1 MPTTKEKYAAR
12 VVEIESLQRQLKERP
27 GDAAVVA
34 GLLLEAAGDV
44 LRRAGALGVRAAQ
57 VAGPLETISDGALR
71 DWAGGVSVESLAIK
85 LQRAAS
91 QAVEAAI
98 PDNDEAGEACARFAV
113 QDLQARDRFESALC
127 ALEAM
132 PPAKQ
137 AARELARA
145 LREAVR
151 QVDRQCRGTVL
162 SLTALN
168 AQRREEAAL
177 LDAAH
182 RATAWWFSERT
193 GIEDDALIPVLGGAA
208 RGSLPEEF
216 SGPNRE
222 VTRRRM
228 RSITSDDLLK
238 MDLGLATPGEQ
249 ETIRIAAERDPEL
262 KLALA
267 AMAAGDEAIEE
278 FMQALSPSVPVSA
291 PVERVQHTLELVE
304 EQPEFKVL
312 VFRAKKH
319 VTVVL
324 QPGHVD
330 RFAAAAVYRGAHPVP
345 SAPGEFGLHFNV
357 GEVTAAAPVRVVV
370 KLPDGRAQTVELA
383 L

>member
-12 VVEIESLQRQLKERP
+12 VVEIEALQRQLQERP
-27 GDAAVVA
+27 ADAAIVA

-44 LRRAGALGVRAAQ
+44 LRRAGTLGVKAAQ

-71 DWAGGVSVESLAIK
+71 DWAGGVSVESLGVK

-98 PDNDEAGEACARFAV
+98 PDSDEAGAACARFAV

-137 AARELARA
+137 AARALASS
-145 LREAVR
+145 LREAVSKI
-151 QVDRQCRGTVL
+151 DRQCRGAVV

-177 LDAAH
+177 LDATH
-182 RATAWWFSERT
+182 RATAWWYSERT
-193 GIEDDALIPVLGGAA
+193 GIEDDGLIPVLGGTS
-208 RGSLPEEF
+208 RGSLPPELT
-216 SGPNRE
+216 GPNRE
-222 VTRRRM
+222 VTRRRT
-228 RSITSDDLLK
+228 RAITSDDLLK
-238 MDLGLATPGEQ
+238 LDLGLATPGEQ

-267 AMAAGDEAIEE
+267 AMAAGDEAIDELT
-278 FMQALSPSVPVSA
+278 QDLSPRVPVSA
-291 PVERVQHTLELVE
+291 PVERAPHTPQLIE

-312 VFRAKKH
+312 VFRVKKS

-330 RFAAAAVYRGAHPVP
+330 RFAAAAVYRGDHPVP
-345 SAPGEFGLHFNV
+345 SAPGEFGLHFVV
-357 GEVTAAAPVRVVV
+357 GEVNSAPVRVVV
-370 KLPDGRAQTVELA
+370 KLTDGRSQTIELP